1 MSHMN
6 DKPVEQDWRFA
17 ELVARS
23 WMEPELA
30 VRYAADPC
38 RVLAEFGLK
47 VARREDAP
55 SLEPYCGPDLIIEDL
70 EHARGH
76 RLTGTGGFCGG
87 EPEDDDPAE
96 KGEPVP
102 ARESSA

>member
-1 MSHMN
+1 MSN
-6 DKPVEQDWRFA
+6 ANATPVEHDWRFA

-38 RVLAEFGLK
+38 RVLAEFGLT

-55 SLEPYCGPDLIIEDL
+55 GLEPYCGPDLIIEDL
-70 EHARGH
+70 EHARGY
-76 RLTGTGGFCGG
+76 RLTGTSGFCGG
-87 EPEDDDPAE
+87 EPEDDEPEPSRA
-96 KGEPVP
+96 PVP
-102 ARESSA
+102 AREPSA

>member
-1 MSHMN
+1 MSN
-6 DKPVEQDWRFA
+6 VSNTPVEQDWRFA

-23 WMEPELA
+23 WMEPELV

-38 RVLAEFGLK
+38 AVLAEFGLE
-47 VARREDAP
+47 VTRREDAP

-76 RLTGTGGFCGG
+76 HLHGCICWNEPGAGVDATPLAG
-87 EPEDDDPAE
+87 EAEPA
-96 KGEPVP
+96 KEP
-102 ARESSA
+102 SA

>member
-1 MSHMN
+1 MSNMN
-6 DKPVEQDWRFA
+6 DKPVERDWRFA

-38 RVLAEFGLK
+38 GVLAEFGLK

-70 EHARGH
+70 EHARGQ
-76 RLTGTGGFCGG
+76 RLNGGCVCWSEPGGGVEFTQVAGT
-87 EPEDDDPAE
+87 EPA
-96 KGEPVP
+96 KEP
-102 ARESSA
+102 SA